1 MSFNQSKKLN
11 FALNKLGLIR
21 KFSYQMNQNDQNFIK
36 LEQGVRRLVVAYKDV
51 IKEKETLEKEIE
63 ALNKKISLLQSDALS
78 MKNDNDRLKMTTALL
93 GDETHRRLMKTRVN
107 RLIKELDVCITQL
120 KNGEK

>member
-1 MSFNQSKKLN
+1 
-11 FALNKLGLIR
+11 
-21 KFSYQMNQNDQNFIK
+21 MNQNDQNFIK